1 MTTPVDPLGD
11 FDDLRRVAIDYA
23 QQASGAIWTDY
34 NLHDPGV
41 TLLEQT
47 CFALSQIA
55 YQAGLPARD
64 LLTNQRGHF
73 CTYDLALFHPRK
85 VLGTDPVTRDDLAAW
100 LCACPEIDS
109 VTIAAPDTSERG
121 LFDVT
126 LVPAEGA
133 GEEIAPRVFRQAF
146 AAARPLGTDLG
157 QLSLARPVNVT
168 LTGRVEITSEALPET
183 VAAHLYHRVSQI
195 LTGADR
201 QQNAATRADVWEDPE
216 RLLVK
221 TQGRGQG
228 RAQGTLDLSRH
239 LSRLRD
245 VPGLRDLGSITL
257 KPLVPLPKD
266 RSDQIY
272 FHVVLPRTPDQISLE
287 LTLNGAPVTLSP
299 SRLREEVTR
308 ISAQDIAEATH
319 HIDRIDWDVMR
330 PGRRRSFTHA
340 HVDALLPGLFRAG
353 NYRMHDPEN
362 PIAEYRAAIDRVLQE
377 MVTDLSALPRTFAAD
392 PAGAALTDDPVAH
405 RTRVQLLDYLIA
417 LQGAEMPATRHSG
430 LHCYRTTRARH
441 RFDVTWRLEYL
452 FALPTLH
459 RSRGTGPGPET
470 PGGFLAEL
478 ALLCDLDLSEDGRIT
493 HPLQAYGLRLDSAVA
508 HPDDTAQEDVLLVGA
523 TNPFDMLLPENDGAE
538 VLTPQALAELS
549 PFIQD
554 GALDPAVFAR
564 LTDADS
570 LVVAPYPGGWQI
582 LFDPGDGE
590 SLRRLTV
597 TDSKQDALRSVGAL
611 RATWRHLNRHCEA
624 AHLVEHILLRDD
636 AGSGDPDVADLLVP
650 GWTARCRMQS
660 YRSYV
665 EAQVVALAPAHL
677 HIRVLWLE
685 FDQMRAFEAHKE
697 NAPDDTAGLRQM
709 LNDLAKGSS

>member
-1 MTTPVDPLGD
+1 MTTPVDPLED

-23 QQASGAIWTDY
+23 QQASGEIWTDY

-55 YQAGLPARD
+55 YQVGLPARD
-64 LLTNQRGHF
+64 LLTNRRGHF
-73 CTYDLALFHPRK
+73 CTHDLALFHPRK

-100 LCACPEIDS
+100 LCACPEVDS
-109 VTIAAPDTSERG
+109 VTIAAPQTSRRG

-126 LVPAEGA
+126 IVPAEGVPPEA
-133 GEEIAPRVFRQAF
+133 VPEAFRQAF
-146 AAARPLGTDLG
+146 ATARPLGTGLG
-157 QLSLARPVNVT
+157 ELHLARPVNVA
-168 LTGRVEITSEALPET
+168 LVGQVEITSEALPET
-183 VAAHLYHRVSQI
+183 VAAHLYHRMSQL

-201 QQNAATRADVWEDPE
+201 QQKAATRANVWEAPE
-216 RLLVK
+216 RLLPSTK
-221 TQGRGQG
+221 GRT
-228 RAQGTLDLSRH
+228 QGTLDLSCH

-257 KPLVPLPKD
+257 KPLVPLPKN
-266 RSDQIY
+266 RSNQIY
-272 FHVVLPRTPDQISLE
+272 FHVVLPRTTDQILLE

-308 ISAQDIAEATH
+308 ISAQDIAAATH
-319 HIDRIDWDVMR
+319 NIDRLDWDVMR

-353 NYRMHDPEN
+353 DYRMQHPES
-362 PIAEYRAAIDRVLQE
+362 PIAEYRGAIDRVLHE
-377 MVTDLSALPRTFAAD
+377 MVSDLSALPRTFAAD
-392 PAGAALTDDPVAH
+392 PVGETLTDDPVVH

-441 RFDVTWRLEYL
+441 RFDVSWRLEYL

-493 HPLQAYGLRLDSAVA
+493 QPLQAYGLRLDSAGTD
-508 HPDDTAQEDVLLVGA
+508 PDPAAQEDVLLVDA
-523 TNPFDMLLPENDGAE
+523 TNPFDMLVPEDEAAE

-549 PFIQD
+549 PFIED

-564 LTDADS
+564 LAEADS
-570 LVVAPYPGGWQI
+570 LVVAPSPGGWQI
-582 LFDPGDGE
+582 LFDPGGDAA
-590 SLRRLTV
+590 LRRLTA
-597 TDSKQDALRSVGAL
+597 TGSKQDALQRVGAL

-624 AHLVEHILLRDD
+624 AHLVEHVLLRDD
-636 AGSGDPDVADLLVP
+636 AGGGDPDVADLLLP
-650 GWTARCRMQS
+650 GWTTRCRMQS

-665 EAQVVALAPAHL
+665 EAQVGALAPAHL
-677 HIRVLWLE
+677 HIRVLWLD
-685 FDQMRAFEAHKE
+685 FDQMRAFEARKE
-697 NAPDDTAGLRQM
+697 NASGDTAGLRRM
-709 LNDLAKGSS
+709 LNDLAEGSS